1 MRHTF
6 NLMDM
11 WTHKTVG
18 SGAQRILEWFMK
30 SHCMHNEP
38 LFGADFGLAE
48 WMGVLF
54 RKWGQ
59 KCSNSEWR
67 MLSQHD
73 NGIFVASIGRYGY
86 GRHVVSAGR
95 RNLSRCAWNNWVVVR
110 KFSWPCH
117 LTQWRSELATKVVR
131 FDTVWLLSL
140 GVCEISCMCQ
150 QTTTIPELKVEIR
163 CIIGENELQLCGNVI
178 KRFVIRARV
187 CQQSHGGHLSDIVF
201 HN

>member
-1 MRHTF
+1 M
-6 NLMDM
+6 
-11 WTHKTVG
+11 
-18 SGAQRILEWFMK
+18 
-30 SHCMHNEP
+30 SHC
-38 LFGADFGLAE
+38 LVWILGWRSDWA
-48 WMGVLF
+48 VLF
-54 RKWGQ
+54 WKWGR
-59 KCSNSEWR
+59 KCSNSEWHTV
-67 MLSQHD
+67 LQHD
-73 NGIFVASIGRYGY
+73 NGVSVTSIGWYGY

-150 QTTTIPELKVEIR
+150 QTTTIPELKVQIRRVSGEI
-163 CIIGENELQLCGNVI
+163 EPQLCGNVI
-178 KRFVIRARV
+178 ESLVKRTRV
-187 CQQSHGGHLSDIVF
+187 CHQSRGGHLSDIVF